1 MKLSDEDGQLFYE
14 LWLPLLDYVNKK
26 YKINKKLKNIA
37 GAKKLE
43 PAEVKKIANKLW
55 DNVEII
61 DEYLKEQNSM
71 PEENKK
77 IIKSWKHCVQGCF
90 VMERHLKKGTIFISL
105 DNGKVYQVQGII
117 STWEE
122 MFPFVPLPLLIE
134 ATFIPFRDVIISDGL
149 VMPYNISMERNMAA
163 QFKDIY
169 MNAKK
174 SGTLIRSLSQNDF
187 ENASKEEKDLQKQ
200 RWKKFS
206 KLTSKCY
213 SNMIGANEDNNC
225 WVQAFELLKEIALEE
240 KKENPHLQLETLDD
254 ITDYAYDIQGWLE
267 DCLDEIDMSG
277 NSEIL
282 LDMCNDLLD
291 IFEWPEYTGSDIKFR
306 KCSVLGNLRRKEE
319 AEAFCKGWLEREP
332 ENIVAATAGVY
343 VFMDIK
349 KLEAA
354 EKLVELFIDDKSECT
369 EENDIMFTAA
379 SKLYQVMGK
388 RKEKKQIDKALRE
401 YEGYLKKY
409 FMGMDDEDEEME
421 FWDEDLPF

>member
-1 MKLSDEDGQLFYE
+1 M
-14 LWLPLLDYVNKK
+14 
-26 YKINKKLKNIA
+26 
-37 GAKKLE
+37 
-43 PAEVKKIANKLW
+43 
-55 DNVEII
+55 
-61 DEYLKEQNSM
+61 
-71 PEENKK
+71 
-77 IIKSWKHCVQGCF
+77 
-90 VMERHLKKGTIFISL
+90 KKGTIFISL

-122 MFPFVPLPLLIE
+122 MFPFAPLPLLIE

-174 SGTLIRSLSQNDF
+174 SGTLIRSLPQNDF

-267 DCLDEIDMSG
+267 DCLDEIGMSG
-277 NSEIL
+277 NSETL

-306 KCSVLGNLRRKEE
+306 ECSVLGTLRRKEE

-354 EKLVELFIDDKSECT
+354 EKLVERFMDDKSECT

-379 SKLYQVMGK
+379 SKLCQVMGK
-388 RKEKKQIDKALRE
+388 RKEKKQIDRALRE
-401 YEGYLKKY
+401 YEEYLKKY
-409 FMGMDDEDEEME
+409 LMGMDDEDEEME